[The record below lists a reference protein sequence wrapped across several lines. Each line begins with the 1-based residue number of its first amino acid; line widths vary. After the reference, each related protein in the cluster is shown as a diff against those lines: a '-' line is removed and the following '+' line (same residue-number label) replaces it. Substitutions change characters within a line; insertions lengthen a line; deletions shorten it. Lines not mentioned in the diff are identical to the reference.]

1 MTTKSD
7 IAWFKSQFFTQMDA
21 AVQGTPLTVDFLT
34 ALACQETGSI
44 WPFLRT
50 EVTDRK
56 RLLALCVGDTL
67 DGRSAFPTSLAE
79 LKAWPRGKEM
89 FEMARQSL
97 VDMAQFVPGFQ
108 AVALRP
114 NKYCHA
120 FGVFQVDIQ
129 HFKTEPDYFLDRTW
143 ATFEGSLGRAMGIL
157 KQAWVRRGFDGRT
170 GLSDFDL
177 ATIGIVYNTGRFKP
191 GLGLQQG
198 HKPPDGP
205 YYGQSLFD
213 LLRLVHTVSGPDPHV
228 ASMQAPAPGRALVAP
243 PTPVSGDG
251 HPMKVAV
258 SEGMLRVRAEPL
270 KSDPLQANVLAH
282 LPDGHPVRAR
292 GAAKKGFIE
301 IETSFM
307 GAHVQGFASKAHLV
321 ADEPAQAIEVL
332 QPSAVPPKTGIVAV
346 DMPEKAGLVTT
357 RKGVAT
363 ARSLNEKG
371 APSRT
376 GTTPEELR
384 ASLAALIAWLAVD
397 DPQFVRY
404 QPRNGSTFCN
414 IYAHDYCKLAGV
426 YLPRV
431 WWTSRALLQLETGV
445 QVAPLLGAT
454 IVELRAN
461 DLFRWLRDFGPGFG
475 WRQTGTLTK
484 LQTEVNQGAVGLIVA
499 RRKEDGRSGH
509 IVMVVPET
517 DTDTARRDANAQVIA
532 PLQSQAGARNF
543 RYGRGTPNWW
553 LGDQFAESA
562 FWLHA

>member
-1 MTTKSD
+1 MTTKDD
-7 IAWFKSQFFTQMDA
+7 IAWFKAEFFAQMEV

-44 WPFLRT
+44 WPVLRKK
-50 EVTDRK
+50 VPDRQ
-56 RLLALCVGDTL
+56 RLLELCVGDTL
-67 DGRSAFPTSLAE
+67 DGRSAFPTSVAE
-79 LKAWPRGKEM
+79 LKAWPGGKDM
-89 FEMARQSL
+89 FDIARQSL

-108 AVALRP
+108 AVALKP

-129 HFKTEPDYFLDRTW
+129 HFKKEPNYFLNRTW

-157 KQAWVRRGFDGRT
+157 KEAWIRRGFDASNK
-170 GLSDFDL
+170 LSDFDL
-177 ATIGIVYNTGRFKP
+177 ATIGIIYNTGGFKSA
-191 GLGLQQG
+191 LGLQQG
-198 HKPPDGP
+198 HKPKDGL

-213 LLRLVHTVSGPDPHV
+213 FLRLVHTVSGPGLPAALMEV
-228 ASMQAPAPGRALVAP
+228 PAPGQALVAP
-243 PTPVSGDG
+243 PTPLSGAG
-251 HPMKVAV
+251 RPMKVAV
-258 SEGMLRVRAEPL
+258 NEGMLRVRSEPV
-270 KSDPLQANVLAH
+270 KSTPPQANVVAH
-282 LPDGHPVRAR
+282 LPDGHPVRAL
-292 GAAKKGFIE
+292 GMPKTGFIE
-301 IETSFM
+301 IETSLM
-307 GAHVQGFASKAHLV
+307 GAHVRGFASKDHLV
-321 ADEPAQAIEVL
+321 ADKPAQMIEVT
-332 QPSAVPPKTGIVAV
+332 QPAPEPPRTGIVAV
-346 DMPEKAGLVTT
+346 NMPEKAGLVTT
-357 RKGVAT
+357 RKGIAT

-384 ASLAALIAWLAVD
+384 ATLAAIIEWLAVD
-397 DPQFVRY
+397 DPQFLRY

-414 IYAHDYCKLAGV
+414 IYAHDYCMLAEA

-431 WWTSRALLQLETGV
+431 WWTSQALLQLESGM

-454 IVELRAN
+454 IVEKRAN
-461 DLFRWLRDFGPGFG
+461 DLFRWLRDFGPEFG

-484 LQTEVNQGAVGLIVA
+484 LQTEVNQGAVGIIVA

-517 DTDTARRDANAQVIA
+517 EADTAKRDSNANVTA

-543 RYGRGTPNWW
+543 RYGRGSPNWW
-553 LGDQFAESA
+553 LGEQFAESA